1 MITEVSPEEA
11 IETKTDLGWVII
23 LHNDDYNTFDHVID
37 CLVKYCKHTVEQ
49 ATQCAFIVHNNGK
62 IDVKRGTVDDLR
74 PVYKALL
81 DNHLSATIE
90 PL

>member
-1 MITEVSPEEA
+1 MITEVLPEEA
-11 IETKTDLGWVII
+11 VKTDTDLGWAII

-37 CLVKYCKHTVEQ
+37 CLIKYCKHSVEQ

-62 IDVKRGTVDDLR
+62 TDVKRGSVDVLK
-74 PVYKALL
+74 PIYEALL